1 MENGGCSIKYRIRR
15 EILHEDRTHSDMAA
29 LQDEIM
35 NSPGICRIL
44 AAQHDDGWIG
54 KELHGS
60 YVKALDSSVAYLLM
74 RGVERDSAP
83 LKKVVQVLLA
93 DKIEDKPY
101 STTFPGGEAMDRGG
115 RGGNKAVMAEIL
127 ASLGEE
133 NNRYVQDE
141 LRTAVTY
148 LKDSLSYDTID
159 DFTAINKKGIRY
171 YKENARFPG
180 CNHLNLL
187 SYTHSWRTPEN
198 IELARKSLSHCFR
211 IMKNHDHNIMF
222 KTSTHFVGP
231 FNFNWHLADFDSDDI
246 NRDSY
251 ALVWWLRNLYRL
263 STLGIARDV
272 PEFRKAYDYLY
283 RLVIS
288 RDILD
293 KQNDMSLKRF
303 RDILSVE
310 DNWRSRKSIICDVFF
325 YGIIILFYAGYD
337 IEDVKNQVLL

>member
-1 MENGGCSIKYRIRR
+1 
-15 EILHEDRTHSDMAA
+15 
-29 LQDEIM
+29 
-35 NSPGICRIL
+35 
-44 AAQHDDGWIG
+44 
-54 KELHGS
+54 
-60 YVKALDSSVAYLLM
+60 
-74 RGVERDSAP
+74 
-83 LKKVVQVLLA
+83 
-93 DKIEDKPY
+93 
-101 STTFPGGEAMDRGG
+101 
-115 RGGNKAVMAEIL
+115 
-127 ASLGEE
+127 
-133 NNRYVQDE
+133 
-141 LRTAVTY
+141 
-148 LKDSLSYDTID
+148 
-159 DFTAINKKGIRY
+159 
-171 YKENARFPG
+171 
-180 CNHLNLL
+180 
-187 SYTHSWRTPEN
+187 
-198 IELARKSLSHCFR
+198 
-211 IMKNHDHNIMF
+211 MF